1 MTRKIA
7 LTGLLLL
14 LIAGLAAAAD
24 ITGKWE
30 GSFTFQ
36 DQAVPLTLDLKGGSA
51 VTGTITG
58 LPAGAAEIKDGKLD
72 GDNLTFYIMTE
83 YQGSPIKLVYKGKV
97 NGSEIK
103 FAFGTE
109 DGSWGTEFT
118 AKKA

>member
-1 MTRKIA
+1 MKRNVA

-24 ITGKWE
+24 VTGKWE
-30 GSFTFQ
+30 GAFMFQ
-36 DQAVPLTLDLKGGSA
+36 DQSVPLTVDLKGDSA
-51 VTGTITG
+51 VTGTVTG
-58 LPAGAAEIKDGKLD
+58 LPSGVAEIKEGKLD
-72 GDNLTFYIMTE
+72 GDTLTFWVMTE
-83 YQGSPIKLVYKGKV
+83 YQGQAIKLVYKGKV
-97 NGSEIK
+97 SASEIK